1 MMIQSNIRDSFGKMR
16 SSASPLVHLE
26 PPHSPLPA
34 AAADRRLESPG
45 TVEVLK
51 STQDNLEKF
60 APPATH
66 KQQHTFTSDL
76 DPELKFLMFDQ
87 LPGVD
92 QPGHRSA
99 ELTPPRIGQPEGSFS
114 SSDQSQQGLLSG
126 EVQPPLSFIPG
137 QSQASQ
143 QGRPFVFTDMLD
155 LTVPQAE
162 GIAHNRQKEK
172 TESVGHLP
180 AEVFLKSLM
189 RSGLKPELSMAS
201 ILAQADLDGQRQP
214 PVKSGQLSY
223 PSQVLS
229 LDSLHSLLLQE
240 LSDVHPQ
247 RHVKS
252 LSLPAAATFANRMD
266 FSPHTGMENEQ
277 EAVPIVYS
285 QPYPELLRTGQ
296 GYDSSYQPLD
306 LSGFGSP
313 SGTGQLQSPQMSGFG
328 SPSGTGQLQPPQG
341 AAFKQEGEM
350 MFYGPGLAIMQDRS
364 GHTRLHEDPSFQPSV
379 PDLSTRRTPPDL
391 LPFLGTEILPGSTHS
406 NSLAQGPINF
416 IQNPDLTGFKQSSST
431 SLVQN
436 QGNHQA
442 EHVFPQVN
450 SYKSTMNQPGPGG
463 SHNVQLPHAP
473 TFSNLIGGEGRQL
486 EPMISQLPPT
496 QMFSNMI
503 SGNGR
508 VLEPMQP
515 IGEMDQYSAPL
526 GDMHVNYGISEAA
539 RREINANPDITPGND
554 LGANP

>member
-1 MMIQSNIRDSFGKMR
+1 MIQSNIRDSFGKMR

-26 PPHSPLPA
+26 PPHSSLPA
-34 AAADRRLESPG
+34 PAIDRRSESPG

-51 STQDNLEKF
+51 SPQDNQEKF
-60 APPATH
+60 APPATR

-92 QPGHRSA
+92 QSGPRLA
-99 ELTPPRIGQPEGSFS
+99 ELSQPRIDQSKGSFS
-114 SSDQSQQGLLSG
+114 SSDQSQLGFLSG
-126 EVQPPLSFIPG
+126 EVQPPLSYFHS
-137 QSQASQ
+137 QSQAGQ

-172 TESVGHLP
+172 SETAGHLP

-201 ILAQADLDGQRQP
+201 ILAQADLDSQRQP
-214 PVKSGQLSY
+214 AIKSGQLSY

-229 LDSLHSLLLQE
+229 LDSLHSLLQQE
-240 LSDVHPQ
+240 LSDVHPE

-252 LSLPAAATFANRMD
+252 LSLPGAATFANRMD
-266 FSPHTGMENEQ
+266 FSRHTGMDNEQ

-313 SGTGQLQSPQMSGFG
+313 SGTGQLQSPQ
-328 SPSGTGQLQPPQG
+328 G
-341 AAFKQEGEM
+341 AAFRQDGEM
-350 MFYGPGLAIMQDRS
+350 MFSGPGQAIMHNGWQDRS

-379 PDLSTRRTPPDL
+379 PDLTTRRTPPDL
-391 LPFLGTEILPGSTHS
+391 LPFLGKEILPGSTHS

-416 IQNPDLTGFKQSSST
+416 IQNPDLTDFKQSSSM

-436 QGNHQA
+436 QDNYQA

-450 SYKSTMNQPGPGG
+450 SYISTVNQPGPGG

-473 TFSNLIGGEGRQL
+473 TFSNLIGGEGRQP
-486 EPMISQLPPT
+486 EPMIGQLPPK

-526 GDMHVNYGISEAA
+526 GDMHVNHRISEAA
-539 RREINANPDITPGND
+539 RRENNATPGNITMVSEQT
-554 LGANP
+554 LNLA

>member
-1 MMIQSNIRDSFGKMR
+1 MIQSNIRDSFGKMR
-16 SSASPLVHLE
+16 SSSSPLVHLE
-26 PPHSPLPA
+26 PPLSSLPA
-34 AAADRRLESPG
+34 PASDRRSESPG
-45 TVEVLK
+45 TAEVLK
-51 STQDNLEKF
+51 SPQDNLEKF

-66 KQQHTFTSDL
+66 KHQHTFTSDL

-87 LPGVD
+87 LAGVD
-92 QPGHRSA
+92 QSGPRLA
-99 ELTPPRIGQPEGSFS
+99 ELSQPRIGQPEESFS
-114 SSDQSQQGLLSG
+114 SPDQSR
-126 EVQPPLSFIPG
+126 PPLSFIHS

-155 LTVPQAE
+155 LNPAVPQAE

-172 TESVGHLP
+172 SETVGHLP

-189 RSGLKPELSMAS
+189 RNGLKPELSMAS
-201 ILAQADLDGQRQP
+201 ILAQADLDDQRQP
-214 PVKSGQLSY
+214 AIKSGQLSY

-229 LDSLHSLLLQE
+229 LDSLHSLLQQE
-240 LSDVHPQ
+240 LSDVHPE

-266 FSPHTGMENEQ
+266 FSRHTGMENEQ
-277 EAVPIVYS
+277 QAVPIVYS

-306 LSGFGSP
+306 LSGFGSA
-313 SGTGQLQSPQMSGFG
+313 SGTGQLQSPQ
-328 SPSGTGQLQPPQG
+328 GT
-341 AAFKQEGEM
+341 AFRQEGEM
-350 MFYGPGLAIMQDRS
+350 NQMMFSGPGPAIMQDRS

-416 IQNPDLTGFKQSSST
+416 IQNPDLTGFKQNSPT
-431 SLVQN
+431 SLIQT
-436 QGNHQA
+436 QGGHQA

-450 SYKSTMNQPGPGG
+450 SYISTINQPGPGG
-463 SHNVQLPHAP
+463 SHNVHLPHAP
-473 TFSNLIGGEGRQL
+473 TFSNLIGGEGRQP
-486 EPMISQLPPT
+486 EPMIGQLPPT

-526 GDMHVNYGISEAA
+526 GDMHANHGISEAA
-539 RREINANPDITPGND
+539 RRESNVTPGNITMVSEQTFN
-554 LGANP
+554 LA

>member
-1 MMIQSNIRDSFGKMR
+1 
-16 SSASPLVHLE
+16 
-26 PPHSPLPA
+26 
-34 AAADRRLESPG
+34 
-45 TVEVLK
+45 
-51 STQDNLEKF
+51 
-60 APPATH
+60 
-66 KQQHTFTSDL
+66 
-76 DPELKFLMFDQ
+76 
-87 LPGVD
+87 
-92 QPGHRSA
+92 
-99 ELTPPRIGQPEGSFS
+99 
-114 SSDQSQQGLLSG
+114 
-126 EVQPPLSFIPG
+126 
-137 QSQASQ
+137 
-143 QGRPFVFTDMLD
+143 MLD
-155 LTVPQAE
+155 LRVPQAE

-172 TESVGHLP
+172 SETAGHLP

-214 PVKSGQLSY
+214 AIKSGQLSY
-223 PSQVLS
+223 PSQILS
-229 LDSLHSLLLQE
+229 LDSLHSLLQQE

-252 LSLPAAATFANRMD
+252 LSLPAAGTFANRMD
-266 FSPHTGMENEQ
+266 FSRQTGMENEQ

-296 GYDSSYQPLD
+296 GYESSYQPFD

-313 SGTGQLQSPQMSGFG
+313 SGTGQLQSPQ
-328 SPSGTGQLQPPQG
+328 GT
-341 AAFKQEGEM
+341 AFRQDGEM
-350 MFYGPGLAIMQDRS
+350 MFSDPGLAIMQDRS

-379 PDLSTRRTPPDL
+379 PDLSTRRTPTDL

-431 SLVQN
+431 SLVQT
-436 QGNHQA
+436 QGNRQA
-442 EHVFPQVN
+442 EHVYPQVN
-450 SYKSTMNQPGPGG
+450 SYNQPGPGG

-473 TFSNLIGGEGRQL
+473 TFSNLIGGEGRQP
-486 EPMISQLPPT
+486 EPMTGQLPPT

-526 GDMHVNYGISEAA
+526 GDMHVNHGISEAA
-539 RREINANPDITPGND
+539 RIENNATPGNITMVSEQI
-554 LGANP
+554 LNLA

>member
-1 MMIQSNIRDSFGKMR
+1 MIQSNIRDSFGKMR
-16 SSASPLVHLE
+16 SSSSPLVHLE
-26 PPHSPLPA
+26 PPLSSLPA
-34 AAADRRLESPG
+34 PAADRRSESPE
-45 TVEVLK
+45 TAEVLK
-51 STQDNLEKF
+51 SPQDNLEKF

-92 QPGHRSA
+92 QPGQRLAKLSQ
-99 ELTPPRIGQPEGSFS
+99 PRIGLPEGSFS
-114 SSDQSQQGLLSG
+114 SSDQSQLGLLSG
-126 EVQPPLSFIPG
+126 DVQSPLSFTYG
-137 QSQASQ
+137 QSQAGQ
-143 QGRPFVFTDMLD
+143 QERPFVFTDMLD
-155 LTVPQAE
+155 LNPAVPQAE

-172 TESVGHLP
+172 SETAGHLP

-189 RSGLKPELSMAS
+189 RGGLKPELSMAS
-201 ILAQADLDGQRQP
+201 ILAQADLGDQRQP
-214 PVKSGQLSY
+214 AIKSGQLSY

-229 LDSLHSLLLQE
+229 LDSLHSLLQQE
-240 LSDVHPQ
+240 LSDVPPQ

-252 LSLPAAATFANRMD
+252 LSLPAAGTFANRMD
-266 FSPHTGMENEQ
+266 FSRHTGMENEQ

-296 GYDSSYQPLD
+296 GYHSSYQPFD

-313 SGTGQLQSPQMSGFG
+313 SGTEQLQSPQ
-328 SPSGTGQLQPPQG
+328 GT
-341 AAFKQEGEM
+341 AFRKEGEM
-350 MFYGPGLAIMQDRS
+350 MFSGPGLAIMQDRS

-379 PDLSTRRTPPDL
+379 PDLTTRRTPPDL

-431 SLVQN
+431 SLVQTY
-436 QGNHQA
+436 GSHPA

-450 SYKSTMNQPGPGG
+450 SYISTVNQPGPGT

-473 TFSNLIGGEGRQL
+473 TFSNLIGGEGRQP
-486 EPMISQLPPT
+486 EPMIGQLPPT

-526 GDMHVNYGISEAA
+526 GDMHANRGINEAA
-539 RREINANPDITPGND
+539 RREINANPDITPGNN

>member
-26 PPHSPLPA
+26 PPLSSLPA
-34 AAADRRLESPG
+34 PAADRRSESPG

-51 STQDNLEKF
+51 SPQDNLEKF

-92 QPGHRSA
+92 QPGQRLA
-99 ELTPPRIGQPEGSFS
+99 ELSQPRIGQPEGSFS
-114 SSDQSQQGLLSG
+114 SLDQSQLGLLSG
-126 EVQPPLSFIPG
+126 EVQPPLSFIHT
-137 QSQASQ
+137 QSQAGL

-155 LTVPQAE
+155 LNPAVPQAE

-172 TESVGHLP
+172 PETAGHLP

-201 ILAQADLDGQRQP
+201 ILAQADLDGQGQP
-214 PVKSGQLSY
+214 AINSGQLSS
-223 PSQVLS
+223 PSHVLS
-229 LDSLHSLLLQE
+229 LDSLHSLLQQE

-252 LSLPAAATFANRMD
+252 LSLPAAVTFANRMD
-266 FSPHTGMENEQ
+266 FSRHTDMERMSENEQ
-277 EAVPIVYS
+277 EAVPIIYS

-313 SGTGQLQSPQMSGFG
+313 SGTGQLRV
-328 SPSGTGQLQPPQG
+328 QPPQG
-341 AAFKQEGEM
+341 AAFRQDGEM
-350 MFYGPGLAIMQDRS
+350 MFSGPGLAIMQDRS

-391 LPFLGTEILPGSTHS
+391 LPFLGKEILPGSTHS

-436 QGNHQA
+436 QGSHQA

-450 SYKSTMNQPGPGG
+450 SYKSTMNQPGPGS

-473 TFSNLIGGEGRQL
+473 TFSNLIGEEGRQP
-486 EPMISQLPPT
+486 EPMIGQLPPT

-526 GDMHVNYGISEAA
+526 GDMHVNHGISEAA
-539 RREINANPDITPGND
+539 RREHNATPGNITMVSEQT
-554 LGANP
+554 LNLV

>member
-1 MMIQSNIRDSFGKMR
+1 MIQSNIRDSFGKMR
-16 SSASPLVHLE
+16 SSSSPLVHLE
-26 PPHSPLPA
+26 PPASHPHSSLPA
-34 AAADRRLESPG
+34 PAADRRSESPG

-51 STQDNLEKF
+51 SPQDNLEKF
-60 APPATH
+60 APPATQ

-87 LPGVD
+87 LLPGVD
-92 QPGHRSA
+92 QPGQRLA
-99 ELTPPRIGQPEGSFS
+99 ELSPPRIGQSEGSFS
-114 SSDQSQQGLLSG
+114 SSDQFQLGLLSG
-126 EVQPPLSFIPG
+126 EGQPPLSFTHG

-162 GIAHNRQKEK
+162 GIAHSRQKEK
-172 TESVGHLP
+172 SESVGHLP

-214 PVKSGQLSY
+214 AIKSGQLSY
-223 PSQVLS
+223 PSQILS
-229 LDSLHSLLLQE
+229 LDSLHSLLQQE

-252 LSLPAAATFANRMD
+252 MSLPAAATFANRMD
-266 FSPHTGMENEQ
+266 FLRHTGMENEQ
-277 EAVPIVYS
+277 ETVPIVYS
-285 QPYPELLRTGQ
+285 QPYPELLQTGQ
-296 GYDSSYQPLD
+296 GYDSSYQPHD
-306 LSGFGSP
+306 LTGFGSP
-313 SGTGQLQSPQMSGFG
+313 SGTGQLQSPQ
-328 SPSGTGQLQPPQG
+328 GT
-341 AAFKQEGEM
+341 AFRQEGEM
-350 MFYGPGLAIMQDRS
+350 MFSGPGPAIMQDRS
-364 GHTRLHEDPSFQPSV
+364 GHTRLHEDPTFQPSV

-391 LPFLGTEILPGSTHS
+391 LPFLGKEILPGSMHS

-431 SLVQN
+431 SLVQT

-442 EHVFPQVN
+442 EHVLPQVN
-450 SYKSTMNQPGPGG
+450 SYVSTMNQAGPGS
-463 SHNVQLPHAP
+463 SHNLQLPHAP
-473 TFSNLIGGEGRQL
+473 TFSNLIGGEGRQP
-486 EPMISQLPPT
+486 EPMIGQLPPT

-526 GDMHVNYGISEAA
+526 GDMHVNHGLSEAA
-539 RREINANPDITPGND
+539 RRENSATPGNITMVSEQI
-554 LGANP
+554 LNLA

>member
-16 SSASPLVHLE
+16 SSSSPLVHLE
-26 PPHSPLPA
+26 PPHSSLPA
-34 AAADRRLESPG
+34 AAADRRSESPG

-51 STQDNLEKF
+51 SPQDNLKKF
-60 APPATH
+60 ASPATH

-92 QPGHRSA
+92 QPGQRLA
-99 ELTPPRIGQPEGSFS
+99 ELSQPRIGQPEGSFS
-114 SSDQSQQGLLSG
+114 SSDQSQLGLLSG
-126 EVQPPLSFIPG
+126 ELQTPLSITHG

-155 LTVPQAE
+155 LTVPQPE
-162 GIAHNRQKEK
+162 GIAHSRHKEK
-172 TESVGHLP
+172 SESAGHLP

-214 PVKSGQLSY
+214 AIKSGQLSY

-229 LDSLHSLLLQE
+229 LDSLHSLLQQE

-266 FSPHTGMENEQ
+266 FSRHTGMERMSENEQ

-306 LSGFGSP
+306 LSGFGSA
-313 SGTGQLQSPQMSGFG
+313 
-328 SPSGTGQLQPPQG
+328 SGTGQLQPPQG
-341 AAFKQEGEM
+341 TAFRQDGEM
-350 MFYGPGLAIMQDRS
+350 MFSGPGLAIMQDRS

-391 LPFLGTEILPGSTHS
+391 LPFLGKEILPGSTHS

-416 IQNPDLTGFKQSSST
+416 IQNPDLTGFKQSSSM
-431 SLVQN
+431 SLVQSE
-436 QGNHQA
+436 GNNQA

-450 SYKSTMNQPGPGG
+450 SYKSTLNQPGPGS

-473 TFSNLIGGEGRQL
+473 TFSNLIGGEGRQP
-486 EPMISQLPPT
+486 EPMIGQLPPT

-515 IGEMDQYSAPL
+515 IGEMDQYSAPR
-526 GDMHVNYGISEAA
+526 GDMHVNHGISEAA
-539 RREINANPDITPGND
+539 RRENNATPGNITMVSEQT
-554 LGANP
+554 LNLV